1 MRRRSFVMTSMATGI
16 GWKIPLREPTPSQ
29 PAGPAPATVAP
40 ESASTSGAF
49 GRAGVFVRR
58 AEIRH
63 PNADTQR
70 QAAQP
75 MPRLHGIRLTDNRSA
90 GYVRS
95 VLDFAL
101 PGPPAAV
108 PAALASLRFYTVVAD
123 PDPQLRRSIVDAP
136 HTVHLEIGR
145 SDTILPQRPVP
156 QRDRLVLHTALWHAE
171 GMCFVQF
178 GLARPAN
185 FRVTEKGDQLLVDF
199 QV

>member
-1 MRRRSFVMTSMATGI
+1 MTGV

-29 PAGPAPATVAP
+29 PAGPASATAAP
-40 ESASTSGAF
+40 ESASTPGAF

-63 PNADTQR
+63 PTPDTQR

-75 MPRLHGIRLTDNRSA
+75 MPRLQGIRLADNRGA

-101 PGPPAAV
+101 PGPATAA
-108 PAALASLRFYTVVAD
+108 PAALASLRFYTVLAD
-123 PDPQLRRSIVDAP
+123 PDPQLRRPIVDAP
-136 HTVHLEIGR
+136 YTVHLEVGR
-145 SDTILPQRPVP
+145 SDTILGQRPAP
-156 QRDRLVLHTALWHAE
+156 QRDPLVLNTAVWHAE

-178 GLARPAN
+178 GLARPVK

-199 QV
+199 QA